1 MSEAEYRIGGAVLRP
16 RRELLRNGTPVAI
29 GGRALAILSLLA
41 ERGGALVT
49 KDELHDAVWENS
61 IVEENALQAQVS
73 AVRKALGEEARRLVT
88 VHGRGYR
95 LDLDAKEAA
104 LTVEADQASIAVL
117 PFENRTGSAGHA
129 YLADGLAE
137 ELIATLARVPGLK
150 VPARTSSFA
159 YRDRATDI
167 RTIASELGVATVLEG
182 SVRADGERL
191 RVTAQLIDAG
201 SGFNLWAESFDRT
214 LTDLLD
220 LQDDLAGAIAVAL
233 RRELGP
239 RLPHTG
245 SSEAMRLVLQARA
258 ASSTVW
264 AGGLRDAVRFAREAL
279 ELDPHFAKAWE
290 SLAVSTFVMAGW
302 GFAPNEEMSQ
312 AREFAQRAIEIDPQL
327 GGAHA
332 IIGGIEATRGRFSEA
347 IELIQRAQAL
357 EPYSAVIREHAAI
370 GIFLPTGLTS
380 RAIALS
386 DESLALSPA
395 RAISL
400 AIRASCA
407 LQADENAAARRFFDT
422 ALRVGQL
429 TSRWLVDYLQ
439 CGLALHE
446 GAHGDA
452 AAAMSRLIERELAV
466 PEGASVV
473 RAVFAAFAEP
483 AARAAASEAA
493 ARLLAEAERSGT
505 IWGHFGNLGL
515 FLRWQVGL
523 GNLDA
528 AFAVAGRIVARWS
541 ETGQLA
547 TASVVCMWSPHM
559 APFRR
564 DPRFQELVRELD
576 LFRFWHHHGPPD
588 GHAIEDDRLV
598 CL

>member
-73 AVRKALGEEARRLVT
+73 AVRKALGEEAQRLVT

-95 LDLDAKEAA
+95 LTLDPPARSAPDAPE
-104 LTVEADQASIAVL
+104 ASIAVL

-191 RVTAQLIDAG
+191 RVGVQLIDAG
-201 SGFNLWAESFDRT
+201 SGFTIWSESFDRT

-220 LQDDLAGAIAVAL
+220 LQDDLAGAIAGAL

-239 RLPHTG
+239 RLCETG
-245 SSEAMRLVLQARA
+245 SAEAMRLVLEARA
-258 ASSTVW
+258 ATRSMTIE
-264 AGGLRDAVRFAREAL
+264 GMREAVRLAQAAL
-279 ELDPHFAKAWE
+279 DLDPDFAKAWE
-290 SLAVSTFVMAGW
+290 SLAGSTYVMANN
-302 GFAPNEEMSQ
+302 GFAPAESFAE
-312 AREFAQRAIEIDPQL
+312 ARGFAEKAVALDPGL
-327 GGAHA
+327 SGAHGILA
-332 IIGGIEATRGRFSEA
+332 GIEAAAGRMVEA
-347 IELIQRAQAL
+347 VERLDRAAAL
-357 EPYSAVIREHAAI
+357 EPGNAVVDEHGALSTY
-370 GIFLPTGLTS
+370 LPTGLIG
-380 RAIALS
+380 RAIAIVERSIL
-386 DESLALSPA
+386 LGPA
-395 RAISL
+395 RPQPHTVRAICA
-400 AIRASCA
+400 AIAGDVAGAARHLDDALRRGQPAARPPVEA
-407 LQADENAAARRFFDT
+407 LQ
-422 ALRVGQL
+422 
-429 TSRWLVDYLQ
+429 S
-439 CGLALHE
+439 GLALAAGDFA
-446 GAHGDA
+446 GAAQPMARLAVREFA
-452 AAAMSRLIERELAV
+452 APNAAMTVETV
-466 PEGASVV
+466 Y
-473 RAVFAAFAEP
+473 AALGGTADP
-483 AARAAASEAA
+483 QAASEAA
-493 ARLLAEAERSGT
+493 QALFDAADRSGT
-505 IWGHFGNLGL
+505 MWAHSGNPGL
-515 FLRWQVGL
+515 VISWQVRL
-523 GNLDA
+523 GAFDA
-528 AFAVAGRIVARWS
+528 AFAAARRLVEHWRVSGR
-541 ETGQLA
+541 LA
-547 TASVVCMWSPHM
+547 TGSLNSFWLPDL

-576 LFRFWHHHGPPD
+576 LFRFWQRHGPPD
-588 GHAIEDDRLV
+588 GHAIENDRLF